1 MCMSIPDEVTST
13 PQDQQGSSLYAALA
27 RTTTRAITLYF
38 SRPVRLFRPSKVSG
52 WHSLRGHASKHGA
65 TLNHQYISS
74 LVKSQGFIVIPKHF
88 VPPML
93 ANAVLGIV
101 LWTSYTESSTYL
113 QPYLSHHSTFTV
125 ALSGAAAGGMQAIIA
140 APIENVRLVMEGGT
154 GRGWSHA
161 WKEVFRGTRPVHSA
175 TRVDQ
180 IRDIRQVRLWMKDVS
195 EMAGR
200 GWTGWGWGCGKDIFA
215 FAAFFVVFEM
225 TRQAA
230 VRVKGATQYAIQG
243 LQSGSR
249 PHRDLHLPRVT
260 HALTLVGGGALAGLT
275 YETLCRPWDVA
286 RRVIE
291 LEKTLP
297 SRSASSHSSVSAL
310 ARKAREDGIASFF
323 REQSAA
329 LREPLEIQSNIQ
341 RRISSACRTLAR
353 VGPWGI
359 GFLVWEALGPGLD

>member
-1 MCMSIPDEVTST
+1 MSIPDEVTTLT

-38 SRPVRLFRPSKVSG
+38 SRPVRLFRPSKGNG
-52 WHSLRGHASKHGA
+52 WHSLRGHANKHGA
-65 TLNHQYISS
+65 TLNPQYISS

-93 ANAVLGIV
+93 ANAVLGTV
-101 LWTSYTESSTYL
+101 LWTTYTGSSTYL
-113 QPYLSHHSTFTV
+113 EPYLGHHSTFTV
-125 ALSGAAAGGMQAIIA
+125 ALSGAAAGGMQAFIA
-140 APIENVRLVMEGGT
+140 APVENVRLAMEGGT
-154 GRGWSHA
+154 GRGWSHT
-161 WKEVFRGTRPVHSA
+161 WKEVFCGTQPIHSA

-180 IRDIRQVRLWMKDVS
+180 IRDIRQIRLWMKDVS

-200 GWTGWGWGCGKDIFA
+200 GWTGWGWGFGKDIFA
-215 FAAFFVVFEM
+215 FAAFFMVFEM
-225 TRQAA
+225 TRKAA
-230 VRVKGATQYAIQG
+230 VRVKGATQYAIQE
-243 LQSGSR
+243 LQSGGQ

-291 LEKTLP
+291 LENTLP
-297 SRSASSHSSVSAL
+297 SHSAKSHSPVSTL
-310 ARKAREDGIASFF
+310 VRKAREDGIASFF
-323 REQSAA
+323 REQPAA
-329 LREPLEIQSNIQ
+329 LRKSLESQSSIQ
-341 RRISSACRTLAR
+341 RRIFSARRTLVR
-353 VGPWGI
+353 VGPWGM